1 MLPSIPTVDDLAADP
16 ITHHF
21 DDMVAPSGLTNFL
34 GTVRVDHDLAAL
46 SAVQFP
52 PVSQGL
58 TQTAMLFVD
67 GRLFASYG
75 VPVTHEWRPDRV
87 VRRAIVDG
95 LEIRTTTVCV
105 PGRTAV
111 AIDIE
116 VRDAGSIGAPETVSG
131 SGAGSASG
139 TAPASG
145 AGPASGAA
153 RTVRLAL
160 SAAARVTRS
169 RDSWLDA
176 ESPSERNAA
185 TVDGERLVFSAP
197 DAAAWSIQGVVAADG
212 STGEATLSGVA
223 GAGDGFDPGIG
234 GNGRGGELAIT
245 LTVPSGGSAR
255 AGYVH
260 AVGTSEADAREA
272 WDAVA
277 ADVPGA
283 IAAAQAF
290 WNRQL
295 EAAFTPGNGEFSGSL
310 PVLETTSE
318 PLRRLYWWAALG
330 LIWFRRDFAGNVLG
344 RSYDTLMPNYWG
356 TTTFIW
362 DYSLSS
368 VSHALLDPAE
378 MRRQLQHWI
387 SLDIHSHFG
396 TSSLTGGP
404 VGRWYSVNDYAMTRL
419 VNDYVRFTGDT
430 AFLEETVG
438 DTTIAE
444 SVHEWA
450 TAWKELRSGSSL
462 ADYGEIDNLLECVS
476 SYTHEVASLNAANV
490 WSMRTAAELAA
501 LRGDLGRAQALRDEA
516 AALLPEV
523 VDRYLPGTGIFVA
536 GQPDGTRLPV
546 RHCYD
551 FSVVGTT
558 IAGDLDPGIRA
569 EMVAFFRR
577 ELQTENWMRALSPWD
592 PDASYSVRPDH
603 QWNGAYPAWPADAGR
618 ALAALGA
625 PDVLLEWI
633 EGLARSANQGPMGQ
647 AHFVEEAA
655 PGING
660 GARKAP
666 PQLPYIIDWAC
677 SSSGAWIELVIE
689 ALFGVEVRPDG
700 TVSADGCVSA
710 LDPDAVLRGLRVGD
724 RLYDVHASGAV
735 SPAAGAVS
743 PAET

>member
-1 MLPSIPTVDDLAADP
+1 MHPLIPTVEDLAADAV
-16 ITHHF
+16 THHG
-21 DDMVAPSGLTNFL
+21 DDMIAPAGLTNML
-34 GTVRVDHDLAAL
+34 GTARIDHDLTAI

-58 TQTAMLFVD
+58 AQTAVLFVD

-75 VPVTHEWRPDRV
+75 VPVTHEWRPDRA
-87 VRRAIVDG
+87 VRRASLDG
-95 LEIRTTTVCV
+95 IELETTTVCV

-111 AIDIE
+111 AIDITVRNTSAADRE
-116 VRDAGSIGAPETVSG
+116 VRIG
-131 SGAGSASG
+131 
-139 TAPASG
+139 
-145 AGPASGAA
+145 
-153 RTVRLAL
+153 L

-169 RDSWLDA
+169 TDAWLDA
-176 ESPSERNAA
+176 ESPSEHDAV

-197 DAAAWSIQGVVAADG
+197 DAAAWSVQGIVGGAA
-212 STGEATLSGVA
+212 ALSGVA
-223 GAGDGFDPGIG
+223 ELPEAFDAGIG
-234 GNGRGGELAIT
+234 GNGRGGELVVT
-245 LTVPSGGSAR
+245 LRVPAGGESR
-255 AGYVH
+255 TGYVH
-260 AVGTSEADAREA
+260 AIGTTEHDARTTY
-272 WDAVA
+272 DAVA
-277 ADVPGA
+277 ADVP
-283 IAAAQAF
+283 AAVTSSREF
-290 WNRQL
+290 WDRQL
-295 EAAFTPGNGEFSGSL
+295 RAAFDSADDEFSGAL
-310 PVLETTSE
+310 PVLETASA

-378 MRRQLQHWI
+378 MRTQLKHWI

-419 VNDYVRFTGDT
+419 VHDYVRFTGDT
-430 AFLEETVG
+430 AFLDEVVG
-438 DTTIAE
+438 DSAVAA
-444 SVHEWA
+444 SVREWA
-450 TAWKELRSGSSL
+450 TAWQGLRGESPL

-476 SYTHEVASLNAANV
+476 SYTHEVAGLNAANV
-490 WSMRTAAELAA
+490 WSMRTAADLAELQGDADAAAA
-501 LRGDLGRAQALRDEA
+501 LRAQAE
-516 AALLPEV
+516 ALLPEV
-523 VDRYLPGTGIFVA
+523 IARYLPGEGIFAA

-558 IAGDLDPGIRA
+558 IAADLEPAIRT
-569 EMVAFFRR
+569 EMVAFFQR

-625 PDVLLEWI
+625 PEVLTGWI
-633 EGLARSANQGPMGQ
+633 EGLARTANQGPMGQ
-647 AHFVEEAA
+647 AHFVEEAV

-689 ALFGVEVRPDG
+689 ALFGVSVAADG
-700 TVSADGCVSA
+700 TVRASGCVAA
-710 LDPDAVLRGLRVGD
+710 LDPAARLRGLRVGA
-724 RLYDVHASGAV
+724 RWYDVEASGQVTATLPPETPL
-735 SPAAGAVS
+735 PA
-743 PAET
+743 

>member
-1 MLPSIPTVDDLAADP
+1 MHPLIPTVEDLAADAV
-16 ITHHF
+16 THHY
-21 DDMVAPSGLTNFL
+21 DDMIAPSGLTNML
-34 GTVRVDHDLAAL
+34 GTVRVDHDLTAL
-46 SAVQFP
+46 GAVQFP

-58 TQTAMLFVD
+58 TQTAVLFVD
-67 GRLFASYG
+67 GRLFASFG

-87 VRRAIVDG
+87 VRRATVGELQI
-95 LEIRTTTVCV
+95 ETTTVCV

-111 AIDIE
+111 AIDIVVRNTGERTRE
-116 VRDAGSIGAPETVSG
+116 VRIG
-131 SGAGSASG
+131 
-139 TAPASG
+139 
-145 AGPASGAA
+145 
-153 RTVRLAL
+153 L

-169 RDSWLDA
+169 AEAWLDA
-176 ESPSERNAA
+176 ESPSERDS
-185 TVDGERLVFSAP
+185 VLLDGDRLVFAAE
-197 DAAAWSIQGVVAADG
+197 DDAAWSVQGLVGGSAA
-212 STGEATLSGVA
+212 LSGVA
-223 GAGDGFDPGIG
+223 DASAGSAPPEFDVGIG
-234 GNGRGGELAIT
+234 GNGRGGDLAVT
-245 LTVPSGGSAR
+245 LSVPAGGAER
-255 AGYVH
+255 TGYVQ
-260 AVGTSEADAREA
+260 AVGLSEAEA
-272 WDAVA
+272 AETWTAVA

-283 IAAAQAF
+283 VRAAEEF

-295 EAAFTPGNGEFSGSL
+295 RAAFDPDDDEFSGAL
-310 PVLETTSE
+310 PLLETASA
-318 PLRRLYWWAALG
+318 PLRRLYWWAVLG
-330 LIWFRRDFAGNVLG
+330 VIWFRRDFGGNVLG

-378 MRRQLQHWI
+378 MRTQVRHWI

-419 VNDYVRFTGDT
+419 VHDYVRFTGDA
-430 AFLEETVG
+430 AFLDEVVADE
-438 DTTIAE
+438 TIAA
-444 SVHEWA
+444 SVRHWA
-450 TAWKELRSGSSL
+450 TAWKDLRQDSAL

-476 SYTHEVASLNAANV
+476 SYTHEVAGLNAANV
-490 WSMRTAAELAA
+490 WSMRTAADLADLQGDETA
-501 LRGDLGRAQALRDEA
+501 SARLRAEA
-516 AALLPEV
+516 DALLPAV
-523 VDRYLPGTGIFVA
+523 IDRYLPGTGVFTA

-558 IAGDLDPGIRA
+558 IADDLAPSVRE
-569 EMVAFFRR
+569 EMVAFFQR

-625 PDVLLEWI
+625 PGVLTDWI
-633 EGLARSANQGPMGQ
+633 EGLSRTANQGPMGQ
-647 AHFVEEAA
+647 AHFVEEAV
-655 PGING
+655 PGIHG

-689 ALFGVEVRPDG
+689 ALFGISVAADG
-700 TVSADGCVSA
+700 TVRAAGCVAA
-710 LDPDAVLRGLRVGD
+710 LDPHAVLRGLRVGT
-724 RLYDVHASGAV
+724 RIYDIDASGGITEA
-735 SPAAGAVS
+735 PGR
-743 PAET
+743 